1 MSIEVGSKAPDF
13 SLKSI
18 NGPGDKDD
26 FGLSN
31 VTLRDNN
38 GQKNTVILFVPL
50 AFTGVCTQELCDI
63 TSGLDAYSDL
73 NADVIAI
80 SVDSPFAQ
88 GQWAQKENIGITLAS
103 DLNKQTAKDYG
114 VLLDDLIGVGSV
126 SARAAFVVDKDGT
139 VQYAEQTE
147 TPKDLPDFDAIKETL
162 EKLG

>member
-50 AFTGVCTQELCDI
+50 AFTGVCTQELCDV
-63 TSGLDAYSDL
+63 TSGLDTYSDL

-103 DLNKQTAKDYG
+103 DLNKQTARDYG

-139 VQYAEQTE
+139 VQYSEQTE
-147 TPKDLPDFDAIKETL
+147 TPKDLPDFDAVKETL
-162 EKLG
+162 KKLG

>member
-1 MSIEVGSKAPDF
+1 MSIEVGSKAPVF

-18 NGPGDKDD
+18 NGSGEKDN

-31 VTLRDNN
+31 VSLSDNN

-50 AFTGVCTQELCDI
+50 AFTGVCTKELCDVS
-63 TSGLDAYSDL
+63 SGLSAYNDL

-88 GQWAQKENIGITLAS
+88 GQWAEKENIGITLAS
-103 DLNKQTAKDYG
+103 DLNKQTARDYG

-126 SARAAFVVDKDGT
+126 SARAAFVVDKEGT

-147 TPKDLPDFDAIKETL
+147 TPKDLPNFDAIKETL
-162 EKLG
+162 AKLN

>member
-1 MSIEVGSKAPDF
+1 MSIEVGSKAPNF

-18 NGPGDKDD
+18 NGSGEKDD

-31 VTLRDNN
+31 VSLSDNN
-38 GQKNTVILFVPL
+38 GQKNTVILFFPL
-50 AFTGVCTQELCDI
+50 AFTGVCTQELCDVS
-63 TSGLDAYSDL
+63 SGLSAYNDL

-88 GQWAQKENIGITLAS
+88 GQWAEKENIGITLAS
-103 DLNKQTAKDYG
+103 DLNKQTARDYG

-126 SARAAFVVDKDGT
+126 SARAAFVVDKEGT

-147 TPKDLPDFDAIKETL
+147 TPKDLPNFDAIKEMLT
-162 EKLG
+162 KLN

>member
-1 MSIEVGSKAPDF
+1 MSIEVGSKAPGF

-18 NGPGDKDD
+18 NGSGEKDN

-31 VTLRDNN
+31 VSLSDNN

-50 AFTGVCTQELCDI
+50 AFTGVCTQELCDVS
-63 TSGLDAYSDL
+63 SGLSAYNDL

-88 GQWAQKENIGITLAS
+88 GQWAEKENIGITLAS

-114 VLLDDLIGVGSV
+114 VLLDDLIGIGSV
-126 SARAAFVVDKDGT
+126 SARAAFVVDKEGT

-147 TPKDLPDFDAIKETL
+147 TPKDLPNFDAIRETL
-162 EKLG
+162 AKLN